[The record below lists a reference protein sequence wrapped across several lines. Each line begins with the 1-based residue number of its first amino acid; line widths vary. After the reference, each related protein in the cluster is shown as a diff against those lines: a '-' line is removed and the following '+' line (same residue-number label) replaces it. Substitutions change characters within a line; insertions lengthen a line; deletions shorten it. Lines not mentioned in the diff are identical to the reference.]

1 MNAGEHAA
9 LGQVEIAYSEDVCV
23 IEVSGELDISNV
35 GKLREAAYDL
45 PNHGFGLVVDLTRTR
60 FIDSTTVG
68 LLFELRASLSRRRQA
83 LRVVC
88 GGGSNPL
95 RLLEVTAFPREAL
108 ADDDVASAIASIRG
122 ELAPAAPQ
130 SR

>member
-1 MNAGEHAA
+1 MNSGEHAA
-9 LGQVEIAYSEDVCV
+9 LARVEIAQREDVCV

-35 GKLREAAYDL
+35 GKLRDAAYDL

-68 LLFELRASLSRRRQA
+68 LLFELRAGLSRRRQA

-88 GGGSNPL
+88 GAGSNPR

-108 ADDDVASAIASIRG
+108 ADDDVASAIASIRA
-122 ELAPAAPQ
+122 ELAPAATQ
-130 SR
+130 AQ

>member
-9 LGQVEIAYSEDVCV
+9 LGQVEIAYREDVCV

-45 PNHGFGLVVDLTRTR
+45 PNHGFGLVVDLTDTR

-88 GGGSNPL
+88 GAGSNAR
-95 RLLEVTAFPREAL
+95 RLLEVTAFPQEAL

-122 ELAPAAPQ
+122 ELAPAATQ
-130 SR
+130 SQ